1 MNTGRIVNEKLFGK
15 TELKSEKV
23 ELALMDDIKQRHK
36 ALSQDTNRIASLT
49 SEFFKN
55 YNELIKIQMA
65 TTKQKRQITN
75 MLNLVSETALVQ
87 QKEIASAESSL
98 KELGMDN
105 KILFQYKKMVDESL
119 FKIKDVKNKI

>member
-23 ELALMDDIKQRHK
+23 ELSLMDDIKQRHK
-36 ALSQDTNRIASLT
+36 ALSRDTNRIISLT
-49 SEFFKN
+49 TEFFK
-55 YNELIKIQMA
+55 QR
-65 TTKQKRQITN
+65 RQLTN

-87 QKEIASAESSL
+87 QKEITSAESAL
-98 KELGMDN
+98 KELGMDD

-119 FKIKDVKNKI
+119 FEVKDAKNKI

>member
-1 MNTGRIVNEKLFGK
+1 VNL
-15 TELKSEKV
+15 
-23 ELALMDDIKQRHK
+23 